1 MTTVRGGGGGGGEAV
16 AGADTRRVGRLACA
30 LVAAAFSLAPSVRL
44 SGQNDPR
51 LRAALVLVQSGRADS
66 ARALVRRLLATLP
79 PQDSVYPEA
88 LYTQGMIAPDAASA
102 ATSLQRV
109 VVEYGW
115 SPWADDALLRLA
127 QLNYAQGDPAGAAQT
142 AERLRRDY
150 PDSPLKARADFWGAR
165 GYFDLRDEPHGCVL
179 IQEALSGAG
188 EDVEF
193 RNQVSYYAA
202 RCGGTAA
209 APPAAAAPATGTPVP
224 AASSSPAPSPS
235 PTAPPPAPVAPGTVP
250 APGDSAKPA
259 APVAYTVQVLA
270 VKSAAQV
277 DELLTRLK
285 VMGFADAHVVRDT
298 SGFLKVRVGRFL
310 TRQDAQRVQ
319 QRLRIRLGGQPF
331 VVEEP

>member
-1 MTTVRGGGGGGGEAV
+1 MTTGRGSDA
-16 AGADTRRVGRLACA
+16 RRVGRLAFA
-30 LVAAAFSLAPSVRL
+30 LVAAALSVAPSVRL
-44 SGQNDPR
+44 SGQTDPR
-51 LRAALVLVQSGRADS
+51 LRAALALVQSGRADS

-115 SPWADDALLRLA
+115 SRWANDALLRLA
-127 QLNYAQGDPAGAAQT
+127 QLNYAQGDPAGAAQA

-179 IQEALSGAG
+179 IQEALTGAG

-202 RCGGTAA
+202 RCGGTSA
-209 APPAAAAPATGTPVP
+209 APPAATAPATGTPVP
-224 AASSSPAPSPS
+224 AASSSPPPN
-235 PTAPPPAPVAPGTVP
+235 APPPAPPPVAPATVP
-250 APGDSAKPA
+250 ASGDSAKSA
-259 APVAYTVQVLA
+259 APVAYSVQVLA

-285 VMGFADAHVVRDT
+285 VMGFVDAHVVRDT
-298 SGFLKVRVGRFL
+298 SGFLKVRVGRFP
-310 TRQDAQRVQ
+310 THQDAQRVQ
-319 QRLRIRLGGQPF
+319 QRLKIRLGGQPF